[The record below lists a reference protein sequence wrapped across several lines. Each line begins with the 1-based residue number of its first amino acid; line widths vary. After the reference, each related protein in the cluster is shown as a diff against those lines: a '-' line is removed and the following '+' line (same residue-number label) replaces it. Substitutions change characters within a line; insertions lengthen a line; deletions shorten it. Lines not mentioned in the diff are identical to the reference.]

1 MLSTSPFSVLL
12 HVAPYLCM
20 KDGQGGGLILSPSL
34 QEYTAS
40 KFHTPLGEE
49 TEKGDKGSRLLAPQG
64 FLCSVKFFLEGGRST
79 S

>member
-1 MLSTSPFSVLL
+1 
-12 HVAPYLCM
+12 M
-20 KDGQGGGLILSPSL
+20 KDSQGGGLILSPPSL

-49 TEKGDKGSRLLAPQG
+49 TEKGDKGSGLLAPRG
-64 FLCSVKFFLEGGRST
+64 FFCSVKFFLEGGRSM

>member
-1 MLSTSPFSVLL
+1 MLSTSPFHVLL
-12 HVAPYLCM
+12 HVAPYLCV
-20 KDGQGGGLILSPSL
+20 KDGQGGGLILSPRL

-49 TEKGDKGSRLLAPQG
+49 TEKGDKGSWLLATGLPL
-64 FLCSVKFFLEGGRST
+64 FCEILPEGARST